1 MSGPKSEPAEPRTLM
16 RAVISSSLK
25 FRYLV
30 VAAAVGLM
38 ILGITSLPKM
48 HVDVF
53 PEFAPPR
60 VVIQTACVG
69 LSTSDVEQLVTV
81 PLEAGLNGIQ
91 GLDDLRSKSVPQL
104 SSIEL
109 LFKPGTDLLRAR
121 QLVQERIATVSPSL
135 PTWAAPPVMLAP
147 VSATGRAM
155 QIGMTSKNHS
165 LIEMSMTAYWTIR
178 ARLLRVPGVANVAIW
193 NERLKLMT
201 VQAEPTKMQARQVSL
216 EKVMEATADA
226 VDSGRLKFSTGA
238 VIGTGG
244 TIETPNQ
251 RIGIRNVLPIITPA
265 DLARVPVTGSVR
277 LGDIATVAEDHQPL
291 IGDAIIDGQPGL
303 LLVVEKLPW
312 ANSLQMTAGVE
323 EAIRQLEPGLPG
335 ITFDTKVFQQANF
348 VKLAIANLTQ
358 ALVIGFIL
366 VVVILALFL
375 FEWRMA
381 LISLLTI
388 PISLVATLLVL
399 YWLGATINTMTLAGL
414 VIALGAVVDDAIID
428 VENITRR
435 LREERLRSGAEPG
448 GGRSTREVI
457 LSACLEVRSPIVY
470 ATLIIVAASVPVFLL
485 AGLTGAFFR
494 PLALSYTLAIA
505 ASMAVALTVTPALA
519 LLMLRGA
526 RIERRKSPLVGWL
539 QKGYTAGLRRIIV
552 RPVAAY
558 ATVVALSVLGVAV
571 YPQLGQS
578 LFPAFQE
585 HDFLIHWV
593 SPPGTSSAE
602 MERSTTRI
610 SKELLAIP
618 GVQSAGAHIGQAL
631 LGEEVA
637 GVNLGEIWVSLAP
650 DADYARTLDR
660 IHAVANGYPGLFREV
675 QTYLDERISEVL
687 TGGKE
692 PIVVRTYGEDLKMLR
707 AKSDQ
712 ILNLVKSVP
721 GVIDAHRDISSDV
734 PQANVTVNLAKAEKY
749 GLKPGDVR
757 RDAATLVAGEEV
769 GDIFRAGKAY
779 DVVVWSP
786 ERTRHSFSDI
796 ENLPID
802 LPSGGH
808 IRLGEVA
815 TVALQPNPNAIDRQG
830 DSRYLDVGAAVEGRD
845 LGSVVNE
852 IKQKLGPVQLAR
864 GYHVELLGEYQ
875 ERQAAQSRLLESAI
889 VAGLLILL
897 LLQASF
903 RNWRLAILLFLTL
916 PMSLVGGVLAAWI
929 AGGIISLGSLV
940 GFFTVFGIAA
950 RNGIL
955 LINHCQH
962 LEEQEGMAFGRE
974 LVLRGARERL
984 APILMTSLATGL
996 ALVPLVV
1003 LGTRPGHEIE
1013 HPLAVVILAGCLR
1026 RRCSACSCCR
1036 RCTCGSATGGSG
1048 RRLLLRKRKETRDV
1062 CQGALAC
1069 FCWSAGFGMRSAGRV
1084 RLDRVGDGRGG
1095 ESGGGPVGGGQSLD
1109 RGEPAGGGQPVR
1121 DGGKSVSG
1129 A

>member
-1 MSGPKSEPAEPRTLM
+1 MSDSEPRTLM
-16 RAVISSSLK
+16 HRLISSSLK

-30 VAAAVGLM
+30 VAAAAVVMG
-38 ILGITSLPKM
+38 LGISVIPKM

-91 GLDDLRSKSVPQL
+91 GLDDMRSKSVPQL

-109 LFKPGTDLLRAR
+109 LFKPGTDLMRAR

-193 NERLKLMT
+193 NERLQLMA
-201 VQAEPTKMQARQVSL
+201 VQAEPDKLAAKNISL
-216 EKVMEATADA
+216 ENVMEATADA
-226 VDSGRLKFSTGA
+226 VDSGLLKFSTGA

-244 TIETPNQ
+244 TFETPNQ
-251 RIGIRNVLPIITPA
+251 RIGIRNVLPIVTPA
-265 DLARVPVTGSVR
+265 DMAKVPVTSADAKGPKSPVR
-277 LGDIATVAEDHQPL
+277 LGDVATVGEIHQPL

-323 EAIRQLEPGLPG
+323 DAIRQLQPGLPG

-399 YWLGATINTMTLAGL
+399 YWQGATINTMTLAGL

-435 LREERLRSGAEPG
+435 LREERLAG
-448 GGRSTREVI
+448 GGRPTSQVI

-539 QKGYTAGLRRIIV
+539 QRGYTAGLRQIIV

-558 ATVVALSVLGVAV
+558 ATVAALTVTGVAV

-593 SPPGTSSAE
+593 SPPGTSAAE

-610 SKELLAIP
+610 SKELLA
-618 GVQSAGAHIGQAL
+618 
-631 LGEEVA
+631 
-637 GVNLGEIWVSLAP
+637 
-650 DADYARTLDR
+650 DR
-660 IHAVANGYPGLFREV
+660 
-675 QTYLDERISEVL
+675 
-687 TGGKE
+687 
-692 PIVVRTYGEDLKMLR
+692 
-707 AKSDQ
+707 
-712 ILNLVKSVP
+712 KSV
-721 GVIDAHRDISSDV
+721 V
-734 PQANVTVNLAKAEKY
+734 
-749 GLKPGDVR
+749 
-757 RDAATLVAGEEV
+757 
-769 GDIFRAGKAY
+769 
-779 DVVVWSP
+779 
-786 ERTRHSFSDI
+786 
-796 ENLPID
+796 
-802 LPSGGH
+802 
-808 IRLGEVA
+808 
-815 TVALQPNPNAIDRQG
+815 
-830 DSRYLDVGAAVEGRD
+830 
-845 LGSVVNE
+845 
-852 IKQKLGPVQLAR
+852 
-864 GYHVELLGEYQ
+864 
-875 ERQAAQSRLLESAI
+875 
-889 VAGLLILL
+889 
-897 LLQASF
+897 
-903 RNWRLAILLFLTL
+903 
-916 PMSLVGGVLAAWI
+916 
-929 AGGIISLGSLV
+929 
-940 GFFTVFGIAA
+940 
-950 RNGIL
+950 
-955 LINHCQH
+955 
-962 LEEQEGMAFGRE
+962 
-974 LVLRGARERL
+974 
-984 APILMTSLATGL
+984 
-996 ALVPLVV
+996 
-1003 LGTRPGHEIE
+1003 
-1013 HPLAVVILAGCLR
+1013 
-1026 RRCSACSCCR
+1026 
-1036 RCTCGSATGGSG
+1036 
-1048 RRLLLRKRKETRDV
+1048 
-1062 CQGALAC
+1062 
-1069 FCWSAGFGMRSAGRV
+1069 
-1084 RLDRVGDGRGG
+1084 
-1095 ESGGGPVGGGQSLD
+1095 
-1109 RGEPAGGGQPVR
+1109 
-1121 DGGKSVSG
+1121 
-1129 A
+1129 

>member
-1 MSGPKSEPAEPRTLM
+1 M
-16 RAVISSSLK
+16 RAAISSSLK
-25 FRYLV
+25 FRHLII
-30 VAAAVGLM
+30 AAAIGMM
-38 ILGITSLPKM
+38 ILGITSLPNM

-60 VVIQTACVG
+60 VLIQTACVG

-91 GLDDLRSKSVPQL
+91 GLDDMRSKSVPQL

-121 QLVQERIATVSPSL
+121 QLVQERIAIVSPSL

-155 QIGMTSKNHS
+155 QIGMTSKDHS

-193 NERLKLMT
+193 NERLQLMT
-201 VQAEPTKMQARQVSL
+201 VQAEPSKMQARQVSL
-216 EKVMEATADA
+216 ENVMEATADA
-226 VDSGRLKFSTGA
+226 VDSGLLKFSTGA

-251 RIGIRNVLPIITPA
+251 RLGIRNVLPIVTPA
-265 DLARVPVTGSVR
+265 DLAKVPVTSSGHQGSGPVR

-323 EAIRQLEPGLPG
+323 DAIRQLEPGLPG

-388 PISLVATLLVL
+388 PLSLVATLLVL
-399 YWLGATINTMTLAGL
+399 YWQGATINTMTLAGL

-435 LREERLRSGAEPG
+435 LREERLKNGTEPG

-539 QKGYTAGLRRIIV
+539 QKVYTAGLSRIIV
-552 RPVAAY
+552 KPVAAY
-558 ATVVALSVLGVAV
+558 ATVAALIVLGVAV

-578 LFPAFQE
+578 LFPRFAE

-593 SPPGTSSAE
+593 SPPGTSAAE
-602 MERSTTRI
+602 MERSTTKI

-650 DADYARTLDR
+650 NADYARTLDR

-675 QTYLDERISEVL
+675 QTYLDERIEEVL

-692 PIVVRTYGEDLKMLR
+692 PIVVRTYGEDLKTLR

-734 PQANVTVNLAKAEKY
+734 PQADVTVNLAKAEKY

-815 TVALQPNPNAIDRQG
+815 TVALKPNPNAIDRQG

-852 IKQKLGPVQLAR
+852 IRQKLGSVPLSR

-889 VAGLLILL
+889 IAGLLILL
-897 LLQASF
+897 LLHASF
-903 RNWRLAILLFLTL
+903 RHWRLAVLVFLTL
-916 PMSLVGGVLAAWI
+916 PMALVGGVLAAWL
-929 AGGIISLGSLV
+929 AGGIVSLGSLV

-962 LEEQEGMAFGRE
+962 LEEQEGVTFGRD

-1013 HPLAVVILAGCLR
+1013 HPLAVVILGGLFTSTLLSLFVLPSLYLR
-1026 RRCSACSCCR
+1026 FGHRGRPA
-1036 RCTCGSATGGSG
+1036 ATPGTAE
-1048 RRLLLRKRKETRDV
+1048 K
-1062 CQGALAC
+1062 
-1069 FCWSAGFGMRSAGRV
+1069 
-1084 RLDRVGDGRGG
+1084 
-1095 ESGGGPVGGGQSLD
+1095 
-1109 RGEPAGGGQPVR
+1109 
-1121 DGGKSVSG
+1121 
-1129 A
+1129 

>member
-1 MSGPKSEPAEPRTLM
+1 M
-16 RAVISSSLK
+16 RSIISASLR

-30 VAAAVGLM
+30 VAAAAGM
-38 ILGITSLPKM
+38 IILGITSFPKM

-60 VVIQTACVG
+60 VLIQTACVG

-81 PLEAGLNGIQ
+81 PLEAAMNGIQ
-91 GLDDLRSKSVPQL
+91 GLDDMRSKSVPQL

-121 QLVQERIATVSPSL
+121 QLVQERVATVSPSL

-155 QIGMTSKNHS
+155 QIGMTSNNHS

-193 NERLKLMT
+193 NERLQVMT
-201 VQAEPTKMQARQVSL
+201 VQAQPSRMQARGVSL
-216 EKVMEATADA
+216 DQVMQTTADA
-226 VDSGRLKFSTGA
+226 VDSGLLKFSTGA

-251 RIGIRNVLPIITPA
+251 RIGIRNVLPIVTPA
-265 DLARVPVTGSVR
+265 DLARVPVTRTPSGPVR
-277 LGDIATVAEDHQPL
+277 LGDVAVVTETHQPL
-291 IGDAIIDGQPGL
+291 IGDAIIDGRPGL

-323 EAIRQLEPGLPG
+323 QALKDLQPGLPG
-335 ITFDTKVFQQANF
+335 VRFDTKVFQQAGF

-358 ALVIGFIL
+358 ALVLGFIL

-375 FEWRMA
+375 FEWRVA

-388 PISLVATLLVL
+388 PLSLVATMLVL
-399 YWLGATINTMTLAGL
+399 YWRGATINTMTLAGL

-435 LREERLRSGAEPG
+435 LREERLRG
-448 GGRSTREVI
+448 GGRSTAAVI

-470 ATLIIVAASVPVFLL
+470 ATLIIVAASIPVFLL
-485 AGLTGAFFR
+485 VGLTGAFFR

-505 ASMAVALTVTPALA
+505 ASMVVALTVTPALA
-519 LLMLRGA
+519 LLLLRGA
-526 RIERRKSPLVGWL
+526 RIERRTSPLVTWL
-539 QKGYTAGLRRIIV
+539 QRVYTAGLSRIIV

-558 ATVVALSVLGVAV
+558 ATFAVITILGIAV

-578 LFPAFQE
+578 LFPGFKE
-585 HDFLIHWV
+585 RDFLIHWV
-593 SPPGTSSAE
+593 SPPGTSATE

-610 SKELLAIP
+610 SRELLAIP
-618 GVQSAGAHIGQAL
+618 GVESAGAHIGQAL

-650 DADYARTLDR
+650 QADYTTTLDR
-660 IHAVANGYPGLFREV
+660 IKSVTHGYPGLFREV

-692 PIVVRTYGEDLKMLR
+692 PIVVRTYGEDLKTLR

-712 ILNLVKSVP
+712 ILRLVSSVR
-721 GVIDAHRDISSDV
+721 GVVDAHRDISSDV
-734 PQANVTVNLAKAEKY
+734 PQAEVTVNLAKAEQY

-779 DVVVWSP
+779 DTVVWSP
-786 ERTRHSFSDI
+786 PQTRHSFSDI
-796 ENLPID
+796 GNLPID

-808 IRLGEVA
+808 IRLGAVA
-815 TVALQPNPNAIDRQG
+815 TVALRPNPNAIDRQG
-830 DSRYLDVGAAVEGRD
+830 DSRYLDVGAAVAGRD
-845 LGSVVNE
+845 LGSVVSDIEN
-852 IKQKLGPVQLAR
+852 KLESVRLDR
-864 GYHVELLGEYQ
+864 GYHVELLGEYK
-875 ERQAAQSRLLESAI
+875 ERQTAQSRLLVSAI
-889 VAGLLILL
+889 IAGVLILL

-903 RNWRLAILLFLTL
+903 RRWRLAVLTFLTL
-916 PMSLVGGVLAAWI
+916 PMALVGGVLAAWL

-962 LEEQEGMAFGRE
+962 LEEQEGMEFGPA

-984 APILMTSLATGL
+984 SPILMTSLATGL

-1003 LGTRPGHEIE
+1003 LGSRPGHEIE
-1013 HPLAVVILAGCLR
+1013 HPLAVVILGGLFTSTLLNLFVVPSLYLR
-1026 RRCSACSCCR
+1026 FGHGRR
-1036 RCTCGSATGGSG
+1036 GSAAPLPASQGTGGS
-1048 RRLLLRKRKETRDV
+1048 T
-1062 CQGALAC
+1062 
-1069 FCWSAGFGMRSAGRV
+1069 
-1084 RLDRVGDGRGG
+1084 
-1095 ESGGGPVGGGQSLD
+1095 
-1109 RGEPAGGGQPVR
+1109 
-1121 DGGKSVSG
+1121 
-1129 A
+1129 

>member
-1 MSGPKSEPAEPRTLM
+1 M
-16 RAVISSSLK
+16 RSIISASLR

-30 VAAAVGLM
+30 VAAAAGM
-38 ILGITSLPKM
+38 IILGITSFPKM

-60 VVIQTACVG
+60 VLIQTACVG

-81 PLEAGLNGIQ
+81 PLEAAMNGIQ
-91 GLDDLRSKSVPQL
+91 GLDDMRSKSVPQL

-121 QLVQERIATVSPSL
+121 QLVQERVATVSPSL

-155 QIGMTSKNHS
+155 QIGMTSNNHS

-193 NERLKLMT
+193 NERLQVMT
-201 VQAEPTKMQARQVSL
+201 VQAQPSRMQARGVSL
-216 EKVMEATADA
+216 DQVMQTTADA
-226 VDSGRLKFSTGA
+226 VDSGLLKFSTGA

-251 RIGIRNVLPIITPA
+251 RIGIRNVLPIVTPA
-265 DLARVPVTGSVR
+265 DLARVPVTRTPSGPVR
-277 LGDIATVAEDHQPL
+277 LGDVAVVTETHQPL
-291 IGDAIIDGQPGL
+291 IGDAIIDGRPGL

-323 EAIRQLEPGLPG
+323 QALKDLQPGLPG
-335 ITFDTKVFQQANF
+335 VRFDTKVFQQAGF

-358 ALVIGFIL
+358 ALVLGFIL

-375 FEWRMA
+375 FEWRVA

-388 PISLVATLLVL
+388 PLSLVATMLVL
-399 YWLGATINTMTLAGL
+399 YWRGATINTMTLAGL

-435 LREERLRSGAEPG
+435 LREERLHG
-448 GGRSTREVI
+448 GGRSTATVI

-470 ATLIIVAASVPVFLL
+470 ATLIIVAASIPVFLL
-485 AGLTGAFFR
+485 VGLTGAFFR

-505 ASMAVALTVTPALA
+505 ASMVVALTVTPALA
-519 LLMLRGA
+519 LLLLRGA
-526 RIERRKSPLVGWL
+526 RIERRTSPLVTWL
-539 QKGYTAGLRRIIV
+539 QRVYTAGLSRIIV

-558 ATVVALSVLGVAV
+558 ATFAVITILGIAV

-578 LFPAFQE
+578 LFPGFKE
-585 HDFLIHWV
+585 RDFLIHWV
-593 SPPGTSSAE
+593 SPPGTSATE

-610 SKELLAIP
+610 SRELLAIP
-618 GVQSAGAHIGQAL
+618 GVESAGAHIGQAL

-650 DADYARTLDR
+650 QADYTTTLDR
-660 IHAVANGYPGLFREV
+660 IKSVTHGYPGLFREV

-692 PIVVRTYGEDLKMLR
+692 PIVVRTYGEDLKTLR

-712 ILNLVKSVP
+712 ILRLVSSVR
-721 GVIDAHRDISSDV
+721 GVVDAHRDISSDV
-734 PQANVTVNLAKAEKY
+734 PQAEVTVNLAKAEQY

-779 DVVVWSP
+779 DTVVWSP
-786 ERTRHSFSDI
+786 PQTRHSFSDI
-796 ENLPID
+796 GNLPID

-808 IRLGEVA
+808 IRLGAVA
-815 TVALQPNPNAIDRQG
+815 TVALRPNPNAIDRQG
-830 DSRYLDVGAAVEGRD
+830 DSRYLDVGAAVAGRD
-845 LGSVVNE
+845 LGSVVSDIEN
-852 IKQKLGPVQLAR
+852 KLESVRLDR
-864 GYHVELLGEYQ
+864 GYHVELLGEYK
-875 ERQAAQSRLLESAI
+875 ERQTAQSRLLVSAI
-889 VAGLLILL
+889 IAGVLILL

-903 RNWRLAILLFLTL
+903 RRWRLAVLTFLTL
-916 PMSLVGGVLAAWI
+916 PMALVGGVLAAWL

-962 LEEQEGMAFGRE
+962 LEEQEGMEFGPA

-984 APILMTSLATGL
+984 SPILMTSLATGL

-1003 LGTRPGHEIE
+1003 LGSRPGHEIE
-1013 HPLAVVILAGCLR
+1013 HPLAVVILGGLFTSTLLNLFVVPSLYLR
-1026 RRCSACSCCR
+1026 FGHGRR
-1036 RCTCGSATGGSG
+1036 GSAAPLPASQGTGGS
-1048 RRLLLRKRKETRDV
+1048 T
-1062 CQGALAC
+1062 
-1069 FCWSAGFGMRSAGRV
+1069 
-1084 RLDRVGDGRGG
+1084 
-1095 ESGGGPVGGGQSLD
+1095 
-1109 RGEPAGGGQPVR
+1109 
-1121 DGGKSVSG
+1121 
-1129 A
+1129 

>member
-1 MSGPKSEPAEPRTLM
+1 MSDADPRTLM
-16 RAVISSSLK
+16 RWIISSSLK
-25 FRYLV
+25 FRHLV
-30 VAAAVGLM
+30 VAAAAATMV
-38 ILGITSLPKM
+38 LGITVLPNM

-60 VVIQTACVG
+60 VLIQTACVG

-81 PLEAGLNGIQ
+81 PLEASLNGVQ

-121 QLVQERIATVSPSL
+121 QLVQERLATVSPSL

-155 QIGMTSKNHS
+155 QIGMTSRKHS
-165 LIEMSMTAYWTIR
+165 LIEMSMTAYWVIR

-193 NERLKLMT
+193 NERLQLMA
-201 VQAEPTKMQARQVSL
+201 VQAEPAKMQAARVSL
-216 EKVMEATADA
+216 NQVMQATADA
-226 VDSGRLKFSTGA
+226 VDSGLLRFSTGA

-244 TIETPNQ
+244 AIETPNQ
-251 RIGIRNVLPIITPA
+251 RLGIRNVLPVVTPA
-265 DLARVPVTGSVR
+265 DMAQTLVTASRAGKPVR
-277 LGDIATVAEDHQPL
+277 LGDVAEVSQQHQPL
-291 IGDAIIDGQPGL
+291 IGDAIINGSPGL

-323 EAIRQLEPGLPG
+323 RAIHELQPGLPG
-335 ITFDTKVFQQANF
+335 ITFDTKVFQQADF
-348 VKLAIANLTQ
+348 VKLAISNLSQ
-358 ALVIGFIL
+358 ALVLGFIL
-366 VVVILALFL
+366 VVAILALFL
-375 FEWRMA
+375 FEWRVA

-388 PISLVATLLVL
+388 PLSLMATMLVL
-399 YWLGATINTMTLAGL
+399 YWRGATINTMTLAGL

-435 LREERLRSGAEPG
+435 LREERLRNGAQPG

-457 LSACLEVRSPIVY
+457 LGACLEVRSPIVY

-526 RIERRKSPLVGWL
+526 RIERRKSPLVSWL
-539 QKGYTAGLRRIIV
+539 QKGYTAGLSRIIV

-578 LFPAFQE
+578 LFPAFAE

-593 SPPGTSSAE
+593 SPPGTSAAE

-650 DADYARTLDR
+650 SADYATTIGR
-660 IHAVANGYPGLFREV
+660 IRSVANGYPGLYREV
-675 QTYLDERISEVL
+675 QTYLDERIEEVL

-692 PIVVRTYGEDLKMLR
+692 PIVVRTYGEDLKTLR

-712 ILNLVKSVP
+712 ILKLVRSVR
-721 GVIDAHRDISSDV
+721 GVIDAHRDISTDV
-734 PQANVTVNLAKAEKY
+734 PQVDVTVNLAKAEKY

-786 ERTRHSFSDI
+786 ERTRHSFADI

-852 IKQKLGPVQLAR
+852 IRQKLGSVQLTR
-864 GYHVELLGEYQ
+864 GYHVELLGEYP
-875 ERQAAQSRLLESAI
+875 ERKAAQSRLLESAI
-889 VAGLLILL
+889 IAGLLILL

-916 PMSLVGGVLAAWI
+916 PMALVGGVLAAWI

-962 LEEQEGMAFGRE
+962 LESDEGMEFGPA

-984 APILMTSLATGL
+984 S
-996 ALVPLVV
+996 
-1003 LGTRPGHEIE
+1003 
-1013 HPLAVVILAGCLR
+1013 
-1026 RRCSACSCCR
+1026 
-1036 RCTCGSATGGSG
+1036 
-1048 RRLLLRKRKETRDV
+1048 
-1062 CQGALAC
+1062 
-1069 FCWSAGFGMRSAGRV
+1069 RSER
-1084 RLDRVGDGRGG
+1084 
-1095 ESGGGPVGGGQSLD
+1095 
-1109 RGEPAGGGQPVR
+1109 
-1121 DGGKSVSG
+1121 
-1129 A
+1129 

>member
-1 MSGPKSEPAEPRTLM
+1 MNPAGRPAIPARPQRTLM
-16 RAVISSSLK
+16 RAIISSSLR

-30 VAAAVGLM
+30 VAGAVGLM
-38 ILGITSLPKM
+38 LLGITSLPRM

-60 VVIQTACVG
+60 VLIQTACVG

-81 PLEAGLNGIQ
+81 PLESSLNGIQ

-109 LFKPGTDLLRAR
+109 LFKPGTDELRAR
-121 QLVQERIATVSPSL
+121 QLVQERLAIVSPSL

-155 QIGMTSKNHS
+155 QIGMTSKDHS

-193 NERLKLMT
+193 NERLQLMA
-201 VQAEPTKMQARQVSL
+201 VLADPSKMRARDVSL
-216 EKVMEATADA
+216 EQVMTATSDA
-226 VDSGRLKFSTGA
+226 VDSGLLKFSTGA

-244 TIETPNQ
+244 MIETPTQ
-251 RIGIRNVLPIITPA
+251 RLGIRNVLPIVTPA
-265 DLARVPVTGSVR
+265 DMAKVPVTTEGAKGPVR
-277 LGDIATVAEDHQPL
+277 LGDVATTAEVHQPL

-323 EAIRQLEPGLPG
+323 QAIRDLQPGLPG
-335 ITFDTKVFQQANF
+335 IRFDTKVFQQANF

-358 ALVIGFIL
+358 AMLLGFIL

-375 FEWRMA
+375 FEWRVA
-381 LISLLTI
+381 LVSLITI
-388 PISLVATLLVL
+388 PLSLVATILVL
-399 YWLGATINTMTLAGL
+399 YWRGATINTMTLAGL

-435 LREERLRSGAEPG
+435 LREERLG
-448 GGRSTREVI
+448 GGQRSTSSVI

-470 ATLIIVAASVPVFLL
+470 ATLILVAVLIPVFLL
-485 AGLTGAFFR
+485 TGLTGAFFR
-494 PLALSYTLAIA
+494 PLALAYTLAIA
-505 ASMAVALTVTPALA
+505 ASMVVALTVTPALS
-519 LLMLRGA
+519 LLLLRGA
-526 RIERRKSPLVGWL
+526 PIERRKSPLVTWL
-539 QKGYTAGLRRIIV
+539 QRGYTAVLSRV
-552 RPVAAY
+552 VFRPVAAY
-558 ATVVALSVLGVAV
+558 ALFVCVTLLGVLV
-571 YPQLGQS
+571 YPLLGQS
-578 LFPAFQE
+578 LFPGFKE
-585 HDFLIHWV
+585 RDFLIHWV

-610 SKELLAIP
+610 SHELLAIP

-637 GVNLGEIWVSLAP
+637 GVNLGEIWVSLKP
-650 DADYARTLDR
+650 DANYTATLDR
-660 IHAVANGYPGLFREV
+660 IHQVANGYPGLFREV
-675 QTYLDERISEVL
+675 QTYLDERIEEVL

-692 PIVVRTYGEDLKMLR
+692 PIIVRVYGEDLAALR
-707 AKSDQ
+707 STSDEVLRLTQ
-712 ILNLVKSVP
+712 SVP
-721 GVIDAHRDISSDV
+721 GVADAHRDISSDV
-734 PQANVTVNLAKAEKY
+734 PQAQVTVNLAKAQKY

-786 ERTRHSFSDI
+786 DRVRHSFSDI

-802 LPSGGH
+802 LPNGGH

-815 TVALQPNPNAIDRQG
+815 AVALRPNPNAIDRQG
-830 DSRYLDVGAAVEGRD
+830 DSRYLDVGASVAAGHD
-845 LGSVVNE
+845 LGSVVNN
-852 IKQKLGPVQLAR
+852 IKAKLASVKLAR
-864 GYHVELLGEYQ
+864 GYHVEMLGEYQ
-875 ERQAAQSRLLESAI
+875 ERQAAQSRLLESAVI
-889 VAGLLILL
+889 AAALTLF
-897 LLQASF
+897 LLQAAF
-903 RNWRLAILLFLTL
+903 RRWRLALLAFLTL
-916 PMSLVGGVLAAWI
+916 PMALVGGVLAAWI
-929 AGGIISLGSLV
+929 GGGIISLGSLV

-962 LEEQEGMAFGRE
+962 LEEEEGMEFGRE

-996 ALVPLVV
+996 ALVPLVA
-1003 LGTRPGHEIE
+1003 LGLRPGHEIE
-1013 HPLAVVILAGCLR
+1013 HPLAVVILGGLITSTLLNLFVVPSLYLR
-1026 RRCSACSCCR
+1026 FGHR
-1036 RCTCGSATGGSG
+1036 G
-1048 RRLLLRKRKETRDV
+1048 RRAAPRPRPET
-1062 CQGALAC
+1062 G
-1069 FCWSAGFGMRSAGRV
+1069 
-1084 RLDRVGDGRGG
+1084 VG
-1095 ESGGGPVGGGQSLD
+1095 P
-1109 RGEPAGGGQPVR
+1109 
-1121 DGGKSVSG
+1121 
-1129 A
+1129 

>member
-1 MSGPKSEPAEPRTLM
+1 MSAAEPPRTLM
-16 RAVISSSLK
+16 RSIIGASLR

-30 VAAAVGLM
+30 VAAAAGMM
-38 ILGITSLPKM
+38 ILGITSFPKM

-60 VVIQTACVG
+60 VLIQTACVG

-81 PLEAGLNGIQ
+81 PLEAALNGIQ
-91 GLDDLRSKSVPQL
+91 GLDDMRSKSVPQL
-104 SSIEL
+104 SSVEL

-121 QLVQERIATVSPSL
+121 QLVQERVATVSPSL

-193 NERLKLMT
+193 NERLHLMT
-201 VQAEPTKMQARQVSL
+201 VQAQPSRMQARAVSL
-216 EKVMEATADA
+216 GQVMQATADA
-226 VDSGRLKFSTGA
+226 VDSGLLKFSTGA

-251 RIGIRNVLPIITPA
+251 RIRVRNVLPIVTPA
-265 DLARVPVTGSVR
+265 DLARVPVTKTPSGPVR
-277 LGDIATVAEDHQPL
+277 LGDVAVVAEAHQPL
-291 IGDAIIDGQPGL
+291 IGDAIIDGRPGL

-323 EAIRQLEPGLPG
+323 QAIKELQPGLPG
-335 ITFDTKVFQQANF
+335 ISFDTKVFQQADF

-358 ALVIGFIL
+358 ALVLGFIL

-375 FEWRMA
+375 FEWRVA

-388 PISLVATLLVL
+388 PLSLVATMLVL
-399 YWLGATINTMTLAGL
+399 YWRGATINTMTLAGL

-435 LREERLRSGAEPG
+435 LREERLHG
-448 GGRSTREVI
+448 GGRPTSAVI

-470 ATLIIVAASVPVFLL
+470 ATLIIVAASIPVFLL
-485 AGLTGAFFR
+485 VGLTGAFFR

-505 ASMAVALTVTPALA
+505 ASMVVALTVTPALA
-519 LLMLRGA
+519 LLLLRGA
-526 RIERRKSPLVGWL
+526 RIERRRSPLVAWL
-539 QKGYTAGLRRIIV
+539 QNGYTAGLSRIIV

-558 ATVVALSVLGVAV
+558 ATFAVITILGIAV

-578 LFPAFQE
+578 LFPGFKE
-585 HDFLIHWV
+585 RDFLIHWV

-610 SKELLAIP
+610 SRELLAIP

-637 GVNLGEIWVSLAP
+637 GVNLGEIWVSLSP
-650 DADYARTLDR
+650 HADYTATLDR
-660 IHAVANGYPGLFREV
+660 IRSVTNGYPGLFREV

-692 PIVVRTYGEDLKMLR
+692 PVVVRTYGENLGTLR

-712 ILNLVKSVP
+712 ILRLVSSVP
-721 GVIDAHRDISSDV
+721 GVVDAHRDISSDV
-734 PQANVTVNLAKAEKY
+734 PQAEVTVNLAKAERY

-786 ERTRHSFSDI
+786 ERTRHSFTDI

-815 TVALQPNPNAIDRQG
+815 SVALRPNPNAIDRQG
-830 DSRYLDVGAAVEGRD
+830 DSRYLDVGANVAGRD
-845 LGSVVNE
+845 LGSVVSD
-852 IKQKLGPVQLAR
+852 ISQKLASVRLDR
-864 GYHVELLGEYQ
+864 GYHVELLGEYK
-875 ERQAAQSRLLESAI
+875 ERQTAQGHLLQSAI
-889 VAGLLILL
+889 IAAMLILL

-903 RNWRLAILLFLTL
+903 RRWRLAVLTFLTL
-916 PMSLVGGVLAAWI
+916 PMALVGGVLAAWLS
-929 AGGIISLGSLV
+929 GGIISLGSLV

-962 LEEQEGMAFGRE
+962 LEEHEGMEFGPQ

-984 APILMTSLATGL
+984 SPILMTSLATGL

-1003 LGTRPGHEIE
+1003 LGSRPGHEIE
-1013 HPLAVVILAGCLR
+1013 HPLAVVILGGLFTSTLLNLFVVPSLYLR
-1026 RRCSACSCCR
+1026 FGHGPRRAAAPPAS
-1036 RCTCGSATGGSG
+1036 
-1048 RRLLLRKRKETRDV
+1048 
-1062 CQGALAC
+1062 QGAE
-1069 FCWSAGFGMRSAGRV
+1069 
-1084 RLDRVGDGRGG
+1084 GG
-1095 ESGGGPVGGGQSLD
+1095 T
-1109 RGEPAGGGQPVR
+1109 
-1121 DGGKSVSG
+1121 
-1129 A
+1129 

>member
-1 MSGPKSEPAEPRTLM
+1 MNGPDPSRPTLM
-16 RAVISSSLK
+16 RSVISSSLR

-30 VAAAVGLM
+30 VAAAIGLM
-38 ILGITSLPKM
+38 VLGITSLPQM

-91 GLDDLRSKSVPQL
+91 GLADMRSKSVPQL

-193 NERLKLMT
+193 NERLQLMT
-201 VQAEPTKMQARQVSL
+201 VQAEPAKMAARQVSL

-226 VDSGRLKFSTGA
+226 VDSGLLKFSAGA

-251 RIGIRNVLPIITPA
+251 RIGIRNVLPVITPA
-265 DLARVPVTGSVR
+265 DLAKVPVTSSVR
-277 LGDIATVAEDHQPL
+277 LGDVGQVAEDHQPL
-291 IGDAIIDGQPGL
+291 IGDAIVDGQPGL

-312 ANSLQMTAGVE
+312 ANSLQLTAGVQD
-323 EAIRQLEPGLPG
+323 AIRQLEPGLPG

-388 PISLVATLLVL
+388 PLSLVATLLVL
-399 YWLGATINTMTLAGL
+399 NWQGATINTMTLAGL

-435 LREERLRSGAEPG
+435 LREERLAG

-505 ASMAVALTVTPALA
+505 ASMAVALTVTPALS

-539 QKGYTAGLRRIIV
+539 QKGYTAGLSRIVV

-558 ATVVALSVLGVAV
+558 VTVAALTILGIAV

-578 LFPAFQE
+578 LFPAFKE

-593 SPPGTSSAE
+593 SPPGTSAAE

-650 DADYARTLDR
+650 DADYTAALDR
-660 IHAVANGYPGLFREV
+660 IHSVTFGYPGLFREV

-692 PIVVRTYGEDLKMLR
+692 PIVVRTYGEDLNTLR
-707 AKSDQ
+707 ATSDQ

-721 GVIDAHRDISSDV
+721 GVVDAHRDISSDV
-734 PQANVTVNLAKAEKY
+734 PQANVTVNLAQAEKY

-830 DSRYLDVGAAVEGRD
+830 DSRYLDVGAAVAGRD

-852 IKQKLGPVQLAR
+852 IRQKLDSVPLAR
-864 GYHVELLGEYQ
+864 GYHVELLGEYS
-875 ERQAAQSRLLESAI
+875 ERQAAQSRLLASAVI
-889 VAGLLILL
+889 AGLLILL

-903 RNWRLAILLFLTL
+903 RNWRLAILTFLTL
-916 PMSLVGGVLAAWI
+916 PMALVGGVLAAWL
-929 AGGIISLGSLV
+929 AGGIVSLGSLV

-962 LEEQEGMAFGRE
+962 LEQQEGMAFGRD

-1013 HPLAVVILAGCLR
+1013 HPLAVVILGGLFTSTLLSLFVLPSLYLR
-1026 RRCSACSCCR
+1026 F
-1036 RCTCGSATGGSG
+1036 GHG
-1048 RRLLLRKRKETRDV
+1048 RRAETR
-1062 CQGALAC
+1062 GNT
-1069 FCWSAGFGMRSAGRV
+1069 
-1084 RLDRVGDGRGG
+1084 
-1095 ESGGGPVGGGQSLD
+1095 
-1109 RGEPAGGGQPVR
+1109 
-1121 DGGKSVSG
+1121 
-1129 A
+1129 

>member
-1 MSGPKSEPAEPRTLM
+1 M
-16 RAVISSSLK
+16 RAAISSSLK
-25 FRYLV
+25 FRHLII
-30 VAAAVGLM
+30 AAAVGLM
-38 ILGITSLPKM
+38 VLGITSLPAM

-60 VVIQTACVG
+60 VLIQTACVG

-91 GLDDLRSKSVPQL
+91 GLDDMRSKSVPQL

-109 LFKPGTDLLRAR
+109 LFKPGTDLFRAR

-155 QIGMTSKNHS
+155 QIGMTSKDHS

-201 VQAEPTKMQARQVSL
+201 VQAEPSKMQARQVSL
-216 EKVMEATADA
+216 ENVMEATADA
-226 VDSGRLKFSTGA
+226 VDSGLLKFSTGA

-244 TIETPNQ
+244 TLETPNQ
-251 RIGIRNVLPIITPA
+251 RIGIRNVLPIVTPA
-265 DLARVPVTGSVR
+265 DLAKVPVTSADAKGKDTVR
-277 LGDIATVAEDHQPL
+277 LGDIAKVAVDHQPL
-291 IGDAIIDGQPGL
+291 IGDAIIDGRPGL

-323 EAIRQLEPGLPG
+323 DAIRQLEPGLPG

-388 PISLVATLLVL
+388 PLSLVATLLVL
-399 YWLGATINTMTLAGL
+399 YWQGATINTMTLAGL

-435 LREERLRSGAEPG
+435 LREERLKDGAGQDGAEPG

-505 ASMAVALTVTPALA
+505 ASMAVALTATPALA

-539 QKGYTAGLRRIIV
+539 QKVYTAGLSRIIV
-552 RPVAAY
+552 KPVAAY
-558 ATVVALSVLGVAV
+558 ATVAALTILGVAV

-578 LFPAFQE
+578 LFPRFQE

-593 SPPGTSSAE
+593 SPPGTSAAE

-610 SKELLAIP
+610 SQELLAIP

-675 QTYLDERISEVL
+675 QTYLDERIEEVL

-692 PIVVRTYGEDLKMLR
+692 PIVVRTYGEDLKTLR

-712 ILNLVKSVP
+712 ILNLVRSVP
-721 GVIDAHRDISSDV
+721 GVVDAHRDISSDV

-769 GDIFRAGKAY
+769 GDIFRDGKAY

-786 ERTRHSFSDI
+786 EKTRHSFSDI

-815 TVALQPNPNAIDRQG
+815 TVALKPNPNAIDRQG
-830 DSRYLDVGAAVEGRD
+830 DARYLDVGAAVEGRD

-852 IKQKLGPVQLAR
+852 IRQKLGSVPLAR
-864 GYHVELLGEYQ
+864 GYHTELLGEYA

-889 VAGLLILL
+889 IAGLLILL
-897 LLQASF
+897 LLHAAF
-903 RNWRLAILLFLTL
+903 RHWRLAVLTFLTL
-916 PMSLVGGVLAAWI
+916 PMALVGGVLAAWL

-962 LEEQEGMAFGRE
+962 LEEEEGMAFGRA

-1013 HPLAVVILAGCLR
+1013 HPLAVVILGGLFTSTLLSLFVLPSLYLR
-1026 RRCSACSCCR
+1026 FGHR
-1036 RCTCGSATGGSG
+1036 G
-1048 RRLLLRKRKETRDV
+1048 R
-1062 CQGALAC
+1062 
-1069 FCWSAGFGMRSAGRV
+1069 
-1084 RLDRVGDGRGG
+1084 
-1095 ESGGGPVGGGQSLD
+1095 
-1109 RGEPAGGGQPVR
+1109 PAPEN
-1121 DGGKSVSG
+1121 
-1129 A
+1129 AEI